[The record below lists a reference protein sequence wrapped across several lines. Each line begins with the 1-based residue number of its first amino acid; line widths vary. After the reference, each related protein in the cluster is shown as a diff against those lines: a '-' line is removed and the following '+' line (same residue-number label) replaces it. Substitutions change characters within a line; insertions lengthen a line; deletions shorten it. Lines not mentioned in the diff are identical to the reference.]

1 MASPAEDSAAQ
12 VDSAP
17 VADSAAE
24 PDNAEKP
31 FVCVEATLK
40 EKGEGEEEEVE
51 EREEAEEEEEA
62 EDEADLIEDSDESL
76 AVVGLLHQASAVVHV
91 PADEYAMNHIDRLL
105 AEHQSQLHGSSSSA
119 AAAASGGGSGSGG
132 GAARRG
138 PRCEDC
144 SDGVASFGLTADG
157 SGGDGGSKRWCV
169 RCAKAR
175 PGSVRIGSAS
185 SSSSGPVCEDCGLKT
200 PHYGFKIAGALKQH
214 RRWCGPCARVG
225 HPGATNLSEQK
236 CEICD
241 SKQASFVL
249 PPSTRKQWCAGC
261 AGKTKTKA

>member
-1 MASPAEDSAAQ
+1 MASPAADSAAQ

-51 EREEAEEEEEA
+51 EREEAEDEEEA
-62 EDEADLIEDSDESL
+62 EEAEEAEAEDSDERL
-76 AVVGLLHQASAVVHV
+76 AVVGLLHQASAVV

-144 SDGVASFGLTADG
+144 SDGVASFGDEPA
-157 SGGDGGSKRWCV
+157 
-169 RCAKAR
+169 
-175 PGSVRIGSAS
+175 
-185 SSSSGPVCEDCGLKT
+185 GL
-200 PHYGFKIAGALKQH
+200 P
-214 RRWCGPCARVG
+214 
-225 HPGATNLSEQK
+225 
-236 CEICD
+236 
-241 SKQASFVL
+241 
-249 PPSTRKQWCAGC
+249 
-261 AGKTKTKA
+261 

>member
-24 PDNAEKP
+24 ADDAEKP

-51 EREEAEEEEEA
+51 EREEAEAEEEA
-62 EDEADLIEDSDESL
+62 EDEDSDESL
-76 AVVGLLHQASAVVHV
+76 AVVGLLHQASAVV

-200 PHYGFKIAGALKQH
+200 PHYGFKIAGALKQQ

-261 AGKTKTKA
+261 AGKIKTKA